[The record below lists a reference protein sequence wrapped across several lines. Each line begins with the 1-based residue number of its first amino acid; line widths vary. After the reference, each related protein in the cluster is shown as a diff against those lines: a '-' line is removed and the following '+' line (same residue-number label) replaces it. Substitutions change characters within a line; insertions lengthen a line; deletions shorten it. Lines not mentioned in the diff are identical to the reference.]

1 MIGKDKEEDDCPFEN
16 HPWVSP
22 HQIRRYTKKF
32 NEWTICV
39 NHKRRYLGPL
49 KFYNLLNKWK
59 LEDLKSYTKAKR
71 KRTPAAC
78 PRAKNGKI
86 LGNPEIKKFRNPGNS
101 QILESPGYS
110 GNPMG

>member
-22 HQIRRYTKKF
+22 DQIRRYSKKF
-32 NEWTICV
+32 NELTICV
-39 NHKRRYLGPL
+39 NYKRRYLGPL

-59 LEDLKSYTKAKR
+59 LEDLKSYTVAKR

-78 PRAKNGKI
+78 PRSKNGKT
-86 LGNPEIKKFRNPGNS
+86 PGNFTKNLKFGKVPNAGDENS
-101 QILESPGYS
+101 EIEKV
-110 GNPMG
+110 